1 MGVPM
6 ALAGSFFGR
15 FLLRFV
21 APADH
26 GPPDQSASVSR
37 EKRSNLSAGASI
49 SAGLFG
55 QVAVV
60 VAVVVAV
67 AVVAAVVGVEDG
79 GARKWESNPPDTLRA
94 HLAGVEDRAPH
105 RGAMAFL
112 RRLRLSM
119 ARPPSRLASR

>member
-6 ALAGSFFGR
+6 ALAESFFGR

-60 VAVVVAV
+60 VAV

-79 GARKWESNPPDTLRA
+79 GARKWESNPPDTPRA
-94 HLAGVEDRAPH
+94 HLAGVEDQAPH

>member
-21 APADH
+21 APTDQ

-60 VAVVVAV
+60 VE
-67 AVVAAVVGVEDG
+67 AAVVGVEDG
-79 GARKWESNPPDTLRA
+79 DARTWESSPPDTPRA
-94 HLAGVEDRAPH
+94 HLASVKDRAPH

-119 ARPPSRLASR
+119 AWPPSRLASR